1 MYNLAGG
8 PMTGMISGGILG
20 SLTGSI
26 FLGVIAF
33 VLISLGFAAMRIIP
47 KSKRRLA

>member
-1 MYNLAGG
+1 
-8 PMTGMISGGILG
+8 MTGMISGGVLG

-26 FLGVIAF
+26 FLGVMAF

-47 KSKRRLA
+47 KAKRYQA